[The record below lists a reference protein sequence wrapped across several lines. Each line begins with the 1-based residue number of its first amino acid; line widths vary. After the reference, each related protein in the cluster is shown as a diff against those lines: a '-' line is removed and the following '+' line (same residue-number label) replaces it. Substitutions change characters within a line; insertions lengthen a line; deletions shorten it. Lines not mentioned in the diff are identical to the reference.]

1 MNITFLGAA
10 QPCEVT
16 GSCYLAETADTRFL
30 VDCGMVQGRREAPA
44 RNRTPFAFDPE
55 SINFV
60 VLTHANTSS
69 WRPLSPRSR
78 RP

>member
-1 MNITFLGAA
+1 MNITLLGAA
-10 QPCEVT
+10 QPCELT

-69 WRPLSPRSR
+69 WRPLSPRSW

>member
-10 QPCEVT
+10 RDVT
-16 GSCYLAETADTRFL
+16 GSCYLVETADTRLL

-60 VLTHANTSS
+60 LLTHANTGS
-69 WRPLSPRSR
+69 WRPLSPTSW

>member
-1 MNITFLGAA
+1 MNITSLGAA
-10 QPCEVT
+10 HEVT

-30 VDCGMVQGRREAPA
+30 ADCGMVQGRREAPA
-44 RNRTPFAFDPE
+44 RSRKPFAFDPE

-60 VLTHANTSS
+60 LLTHANTSS
-69 WRPLSPRSR
+69 WRPLSPRSW